1 MIFYVKY
8 RYLIVPLLTLFA
20 IQAFKVIWDLVTL
33 KKFNFKRIVGAGGM
47 PSSHSATTVA
57 ITTMIGR
64 GLGISSPE
72 FALALIFTL
81 VVIFD
86 ACGVRIETGKQAKIL
101 NEIIENPNMSDVEVN
116 EKLVELVG
124 HTPKQVLVGSIIG
137 FAVGMIF

>member
-1 MIFYVKY
+1 MIFYIKY

-20 IQAFKVIWDLVTL
+20 IQAFKVIWDWVTL

-86 ACGVRIETGKQAKIL
+86 ACGVRRETGKQAKIL

>member
-86 ACGVRIETGKQAKIL
+86 ACGVRRETGKQAKIL

>member
-1 MIFYVKY
+1 MIFYIKY

-86 ACGVRIETGKQAKIL
+86 ACGVRRETGKQAKIL

>member
-1 MIFYVKY
+1 MIFYIKY

-86 ACGVRIETGKQAKIL
+86 ACGVRRETGKQAKIL

-124 HTPKQVLVGSIIG
+124 HTPKQVLVGSLIG
-137 FAVGMIF
+137 FIVGMIF

>member
-1 MIFYVKY
+1 MIFYIKY
-8 RYLIVPLLTLFA
+8 RYLIVLLLTLFA

-86 ACGVRIETGKQAKIL
+86 ACGVRRETGKQAKIL

>member
-1 MIFYVKY
+1 MIFYIKY

-20 IQAFKVIWDLVTL
+20 IQAFKVIWDLVTS

-86 ACGVRIETGKQAKIL
+86 ACGVRRETGKQAKIL

>member
-1 MIFYVKY
+1 MIFYIKY

-86 ACGVRIETGKQAKIL
+86 ACGVRRETGKQAKIL

-124 HTPKQVLVGSIIG
+124 HTPKQGLVGSIIG
-137 FAVGMIF
+137 FVVGMIF

>member
-86 ACGVRIETGKQAKIL
+86 ACGVRRETGKQAKIL

-116 EKLVELVG
+116 EKLVQLVG